1 MKLLARQLNMESCQ
15 WAMHEQTPAWLRV
28 YDAPRYNYAPDMKPL
43 VMHSFHAMTKDLDL
57 AWTML
62 RVV

>member
-1 MKLLARQLNMESCQ
+1 MDI
-15 WAMHEQTPAWLRV
+15 QTPACLRV
-28 YDAPRYNYAPDMKPL
+28 YDAPRYDYAPDMKPL